1 MNKGSLV
8 VLFLAVFI
16 DLLGFGIVVPLLAF
30 YAQNY
35 GASGLTLGMI
45 LGSYSLMQFFF
56 SPVWGRLS
64 DRIGR
69 RPVLIGSLL
78 GNVLGYALF
87 AMSRDVTL
95 LMVSRVVSGV
105 FAANIVTA
113 QAYVADTT
121 TLENRAK
128 GMGLIGAAFG
138 LGFIF
143 GPPVGGILA
152 HYGTSL
158 GYHGNLF
165 PGLLAVTASAVAVC
179 IAFFSL
185 PESRKPDVRPRSGL
199 PPQFDPQMLRI
210 VTGHPGLHLS
220 IVTLFLMILAFA
232 GMEPSVVLYG
242 KEKFGFTTKELGYF
256 FGFMGVI
263 VAVLQGGVIGR
274 VARRF
279 GDVGAAI
286 FGAVS
291 LFIGMALIPVVST
304 VPALVVVAVFIAV
317 GQGFVYPSLSSHI
330 SKVAPEEHRGSILG
344 IATASASLS
353 RVFGPIVAGMLYDRW
368 AGRGAFWGLA
378 LGVLVGVVMAVRLR
392 RSEGETHGSED
403 GSGVIANGSG

>member
-1 MNKGSLV
+1 VKKGPLL
-8 VLFLAVFI
+8 VLFLTVFI

-30 YAQNY
+30 YAESF

-69 RPVLIGSLL
+69 RPVLIGSLM
-78 GNVLGYALF
+78 GNVVGYALF
-87 AMSRDVTL
+87 AISRDVTL
-95 LMVSRVVSGV
+95 LMVSRIVSGIA
-105 FAANIVTA
+105 AANIATA

-121 TLENRAK
+121 TMENRAK

-143 GPPVGGILA
+143 GPPAGGILA
-152 HYGTSL
+152 HWGTSL

-165 PGLLAVTASAVAVC
+165 PGILAATASVAAVA
-179 IAFFSL
+179 IAFFHL
-185 PESRKPDVRPRSGL
+185 PESKKPSVKPRSGL
-199 PPQFDPQMLRI
+199 PPQFDPSMLGI
-210 VTGHPGLHLS
+210 VVSNGGLHLA
-220 IVTLFLMILAFA
+220 IVTLFLMILAFS

-242 KEKFGFTTKELGYF
+242 KDQFGFSTKELGYF

-263 VAVLQGGVIGR
+263 VAALQGGVIGK

-286 FGAVS
+286 LGAGS

-304 VPALVVVAVFIAV
+304 IPALIVVAVFIAI
-317 GQGFVYPSLSSHI
+317 GQGFVYPSLTSHI
-330 SKVAPEEHRGSILG
+330 SKLAPEEHRGSILG
-344 IATASASLS
+344 ISTASSSLS
-353 RVFGPIVAGMLYDRW
+353 RVFGPIVAGVLYDHW
-368 AGRGAFWGLA
+368 AARGAFWGLA
-378 LGVLVGVVMAVRLR
+378 AGVFLGLVMASRLR
-392 RSEGETHGSED
+392 GMGEAD
-403 GSGVIANGSG
+403 GSSAAVPNGNG